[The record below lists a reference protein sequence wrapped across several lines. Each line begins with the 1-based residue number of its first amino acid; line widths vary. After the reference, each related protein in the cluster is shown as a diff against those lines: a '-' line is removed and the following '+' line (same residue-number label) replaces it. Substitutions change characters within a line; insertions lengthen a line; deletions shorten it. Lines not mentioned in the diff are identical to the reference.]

1 VCRTQQSL
9 SESVTRG
16 EDLIVDPLRNKGVAL
31 AALLLREYEM
41 KDVVTLVIASAPVL
55 GHSLDRLERADNLL
69 SAAIVALPR
78 GGHRFV
84 PAS

>member
-1 VCRTQQSL
+1 M

-31 AALLLREYEM
+31 AALLLRV

-55 GHSLDRLERADNLL
+55 GHSSDRFQRVHNLL
-69 SAAIVALPR
+69 SIAIVALPR